1 MERLKENH
9 GRLRSAIYMVLGKL
23 DNWWYIYIYI
33 YIYIYNLWFNLVCIN
48 KMLMVGKRISWLYA
62 LNLNFIM
69 YIY

>member
-1 MERLKENH
+1 MERLKGNH

-23 DNWWYIYIYI
+23 DNWWYI